1 MQASESPGGLYADAT
16 LPQFPSGTEAD
27 QDAWE
32 YEMSQFKTTTVD
44 PFDYESN
51 KNAKESL
58 VGHKDIM
65 EEAKIASLK
74 AEAEEWNKTNWP

>member
-1 MQASESPGGLYADAT
+1 MPE
-16 LPQFPSGTEAD
+16 
-27 QDAWE
+27 
-32 YEMSQFKTTTVD
+32 FKTTTVD

-58 VGHKDIM
+58 VGHKDIL